1 MTTKAPPSPASL
13 LPPPLPALLSLGMTS
28 QHLPISQCAPQL
40 LGLCLCGS
48 FCPKC
53 LLPPQVQVQRILLCA
68 SPPCLPQTNS
78 QFSSL
83 CLRSSRHR
91 LSTVPLSTTVLSL
104 PEILQARGW
113 SFSFCCLTY
122 QRPRIKPFTGV
133 PHFSKVRFMPLHF
146 CERPRWH
153 PFSLTE
159 RNPKWIFCFYKKR

>member
-1 MTTKAPPSPASL
+1 MCPPTSGPLLMRFLLSQMPAPPSSPSPTHPPL
-13 LPPPLPALLSLGMTS
+13 CKPTLPP
-28 QHLPISQCAPQL
+28 
-40 LGLCLCGS
+40 
-48 FCPKC
+48 
-53 LLPPQVQVQRILLCA
+53 
-68 SPPCLPQTNS
+68 TNS

-83 CLRSSRHR
+83 CLRRSRHR
-91 LSTVPLSTTVLSL
+91 LSTVPLSTTALSL
-104 PEILQARGW
+104 PEILQGRGW